1 MSDLE
6 ILFEQ
11 QGPLGI
17 ITLNRPKAL
26 NALNLPMIRAMMP
39 QMTTWAGDDSIKAV
53 IIRGAGGKAFCAGGD
68 VKSVYYDG
76 LAAKKGE
83 GDGALTRD
91 FFREEYQLN
100 QAIYK
105 FPKPYIALIDGITMG
120 GGVGLSVHG
129 SHRIATEKTMLAMP
143 ETAIGLFPDVGAT
156 YALARCP
163 GEMGAYLALTG
174 DRLGA
179 ADALYGKLATHHVPS
194 DKIDD
199 LLEDLKTAN
208 WDDAPKGH
216 ERSFTDA
223 IIERHATDAG
233 EAKIPALQEAID
245 QAFGAD
251 SVEEII
257 IELTTMTGGN
267 GPIAD
272 WARETLI
279 TMGQRSPTS
288 MKIAFEQLQRG
299 TAMDLESCLV
309 MEYRMTQ
316 GCMAGND
323 FYEGIRA
330 VLVDKDHTPAWM
342 PDMLSEVTPD
352 LVARHF
358 APLGDRELTFPKD

>member
-6 ILFEQ
+6 ILFDQ

-17 ITLNRPKAL
+17 ITLNRPNAL

-39 QMTTWAGDDSIKAV
+39 QMTAWAGDDSIKAV
-53 IIRGAGGKAFCAGGD
+53 VIRGAGDKAFCAGGD

-76 LAAKKGE
+76 LAAKNGE
-83 GDGALTRD
+83 SDGALTRD

-163 GEMGAYLALTG
+163 GEMGVYLALTG

-179 ADALYGKLATHHVPS
+179 ADALYGRLATHHVPS
-194 DKIDD
+194 DKIAG
-199 LLEDLKTAN
+199 LVADLKDAR

-216 ERSFTDA
+216 ERSFADA
-223 IIERHATDAG
+223 IIERHATTPHPGKLAG
-233 EAKIPALQEAID
+233 LQDAID
-245 QAFGAD
+245 QAFGAA

-257 IELTTMTGGN
+257 MALTTMTGGD
-267 GPIAD
+267 GLQAE

-279 TMGQRSPTS
+279 TMGKRSPTS

-316 GCMAGND
+316 ACMAGHD

-330 VLVDKDHTPAWM
+330 VLIDKDHNPSWV
-342 PDMLSEVTPD
+342 PEMLSEVGPAM
-352 LVARHF
+352 VEQHF
-358 APLGDRELTFPKD
+358 APLGDRELTFGKA